1 MEGQNLKLQCR
12 CFATFFGGDVVFVIF
27 SFRGVA
33 VWTVPQCP
41 SPNYTINSYGTV
53 ILSFRNLY
61 IEKENKLVMH
71 SNNVFQYSK
80 IRTRKRN
87 AKKSI
92 KTEKNWNPALFG
104 IRNPLCWNP
113 ESSTR
118 NPESTAWNPES
129 KNVLDSLTWGDI

>member
-1 MEGQNLKLQCR
+1 MEIWIRLIEAQNLKLRCR
-12 CFATFFGGDVVFVIF
+12 CFATFFHGDAVFVIF

-71 SNNVFQYSK
+71 SNNVFQYSM

-87 AKKSI
+87 TKKSL
-92 KTEKNWNPALFG
+92 KQ
-104 IRNPLCWNP
+104 
-113 ESSTR
+113 
-118 NPESTAWNPES
+118 
-129 KNVLDSLTWGDI
+129 